1 MTLLERFL
9 KYVSYETT
17 ATIEREDKASND
29 KIYELS
35 KEMYKELE
43 ALHPDEISMNKFGV
57 VDAKFH
63 GDESKP
69 AIALLAHMDTSNQAS
84 GKDVK
89 PQIIENYDGKDIRLN
104 DELTLSK
111 DQFPT
116 LLHSI
121 GHTLITTSGDTLLGG
136 DDKAGIAIIMTAL
149 TEILEKNEKHRPL
162 EIIFTTDEEIGA
174 DANHISLDIVNS
186 KYGYT
191 IDGGDPRY
199 LAIESFTAY
208 AMNVSVKGKSI
219 HPGSAKDKL
228 MNASTILM
236 NFHQALPEYLKPEDT
251 TDKQPFYHLC
261 SMKGSEDSAN
271 GEYIIRSFDENQ
283 MKEMISLAK
292 FTAMRMNEKYG
303 YDAIS
308 LEIKEQY
315 HNMKVVMDKY
325 PEIQKEMEDVYK
337 KLGMPFEYEAIRGG
351 TTGSQLSFMGLPCP
365 NLGTGDYNMHG
376 RYEYVDYDEMN
387 SMVSVVKEL
396 MKA

>member
-17 ATIEREDKASND
+17 ATEERPDKASND

-35 KEMYKELE
+35 KEMYEELK
-43 ALHPDEISMNKFGV
+43 ALNPDEISMNGFGV
-57 VDAKFH
+57 VDAKFK
-63 GDESKP
+63 GDDSKP
-69 AIALLAHMDTSNQAS
+69 AIAFLAHMDTSNQAS

-89 PQIIENYDGKDIRLN
+89 PQIIKDYDGSDIRLN
-104 DELTLSK
+104 DELTLSPS
-111 DQFPT
+111 QFPT
-116 LLHSI
+116 LLHAK

-149 TEILEKNEKHRPL
+149 NDILSKNEKHRSL

-174 DANHISLDIVNS
+174 DAHHISMDKVNS

-191 IDGGDPRY
+191 IDGGDYRY

-208 AMNVSVKGKSI
+208 AMNVSVKGQSI

-228 MNASTILM
+228 VNASEVLM
-236 NFHQALPEYLKPEDT
+236 EFHHALPEYLKPEDT
-251 TDKQPFYHLC
+251 SDKEPFYHLC
-261 SMKGSEDSAN
+261 GMNGTEDAAS
-271 GEYIIRSFDENQ
+271 GEYIIRSFDEEQ
-283 MKEMISLAK
+283 MKTMISLAK
-292 FTAMRMNEKYG
+292 FTAKRMNEKLG
-303 YDAIS
+303 YEAII
-308 LEIKEQY
+308 LDIHEQY
-315 HNMKVVMDKY
+315 HNMKVVMNKY
-325 PEIQKEMEDVYK
+325 PQIKEEMEAVYT
-337 KLGMPFEYEAIRGG
+337 KLGIPFEYEAIRGG

-376 RYEYVDYDEMN
+376 RYEYVDYDEMET
-387 SMVSVVKEL
+387 MVDVVKLL